1 MIALGVTTSTA
12 RGGAA
17 LVRADGEVLG
27 ASEYDADD
35 DHAERLFGAIDEAM
49 RAAGLARSQIGRVG
63 CDVGPGSFTGVRVGT
78 ATLQSIA
85 WALGIPTIPVSSLAA
100 MAWASDAARCLPVL
114 DARRGEAFYAVYEG
128 GGRVVVEPP
137 ALIASTS
144 ADVIVEAAR
153 RHDARVLGSFAVALL
168 GSTRDSAERM
178 ARATELPSAAAIA
191 ALAHVLEPAALDP
204 VYVRKPDAKTEAE
217 RARAR
222 V

>member
-17 LVRADGEVLG
+17 LVDANGTVLG

-49 RAAGLARSQIGRVG
+49 RAAGLARAGIGRVG

-78 ATLQSIA
+78 AALQSIA
-85 WALGIPTIPVSSLAA
+85 WALGVPTTPVTSLAA
-100 MAWASDAARCLPVL
+100 MAWASDAARALPVL
-114 DARRGEAFYAVYEG
+114 DARRGEAFYAVYGER
-128 GGRVVVEPP
+128 GRLVVAPP

-144 ADVIVEAAR
+144 ADVVIEAAR
-153 RHDARVLGSFAVALL
+153 AHDARVIGAFAAVMGAP
-168 GSTRDSAERM
+168 AEP
-178 ARATELPSAAAIA
+178 ASRATDLPSAMAIA
-191 ALAHVLEPAALDP
+191 ALAHLLEPGLLEP

-217 RARAR
+217 RAASRL
-222 V
+222 